1 MEAKE
6 LSKKMVDYRA
16 EQNISQA
23 ELAKKC
29 KLTQQTICNVEN
41 QKQRPSKI
49 TLQKILKVIGD

>member
-16 EQNISQA
+16 EQNISQV